1 MCFRPS
7 GRLLPTDKII
17 LTLMLDPF
25 LEDQP
30 ADSDD
35 LPEMLQMPQ
44 QLASGTT
51 SALYTGKN
59 RKGKTPLGYVN
70 GELRVSEVGECGRP
84 SIAPHPTHTH
94 ILLYTPYTVRCLHFP
109 AWEFIFS
116 EFFLPQS
123 KPWRQGIRLPVHS
136 KIKSVRMGM

>member
-59 RKGKTPLGYVN
+59 RKGKTPLGYVK

-84 SIAPHPTHTH
+84 SIAPPPHTHTY
-94 ILLYTPYTVRCLHFP
+94 LTVYTIHRQMFTFSCVGVHFLGVLPSTVQTLETGH
-109 AWEFIFS
+109 
-116 EFFLPQS
+116 
-123 KPWRQGIRLPVHS
+123 
-136 KIKSVRMGM
+136 